1 MTNKYVYDDQV
12 QRKYTLL
19 VLRGY
24 IIRNILISF
33 FISLYFI
40 ITAYTFS
47 SIKYLAYLI
56 LVFVLDIVVFL
67 KVKKAI
73 KDGLNAFHEKHNC
86 NNPTVT
92 VEIKDKLIIK
102 SDGRER
108 SMSYKSIA
116 RLMQD
121 KKMIVAIS
129 YEGEGCL
136 IMKASFVEG
145 DAKICYSL
153 IKKSMKLKK

>member
-1 MTNKYVYDDQV
+1 MTNKYVYDDLV

-24 IIRNILISF
+24 IVRNILISL
-33 FISLYFI
+33 FISIYFI
-40 ITAYTFS
+40 ITAYTFG

-56 LVFVLDIVVFL
+56 LVFILDAVVLL
-67 KVKKAI
+67 KIKKAI
-73 KDGLNAFHEKHNC
+73 KDGLNAFHEKHNG
-86 NNPTVT
+86 NNPTVI

-116 RLMQD
+116 RLMQN

-136 IMKASFVEG
+136 IMKDSFVEG
-145 DAKICYSL
+145 DAKTCYSL
-153 IKKSMKLKK
+153 IKKKMK